1 MVRYF
6 AGRLRDKQEIASITA
21 RLDQGLSP
29 LRRENRDQK
38 GKMTAPN
45 PASLASWLAQLLKEL
60 VAARV
65 AWGPSSFQQLT
76 AQIVRTKKPTAKRA
90 ITAQGSLNPME
101 IASLNVNSIFL

>member
-6 AGRLRDKQEIASITA
+6 AGRLRDKQESASITA

-38 GKMTAPN
+38 WKTSAPN
-45 PASLASWLAQLLKEL
+45 STTLASWLERLVKET

-65 AWGPSSFQQLT
+65 AWGPSPFQQLT
-76 AQIVRTKKPTAKRA
+76 AQIHAKAGEKPVLPVKPVWREPPKT
-90 ITAQGSLNPME
+90 T
-101 IASLNVNSIFL
+101 